1 MRISGEHI
9 HNISQKLIEQV
20 QQKRAAG
27 PESTQRANRALPD
40 EAVLSPQAKDIR
52 MALQAVHDVPQA
64 RRQRV
69 EELARKV
76 REGTFKPSS
85 DAIADAML
93 REISAEESL

>member
-9 HNISQKLIEQV
+9 YNISQKLIEQV
-20 QQKRAAG
+20 QRKRADG
-27 PESTQRANRALPD
+27 PVSTQRASQARPD

-52 MALQAVHDVPQA
+52 VALQAVHDVPQA

-76 REGTFKPSS
+76 CEGTFKPSS

>member
-20 QQKRAAG
+20 QRKRADRPAS
-27 PESTQRANRALPD
+27 PQRAGETRPD

-52 MALQAVHDVPQA
+52 VALQAVHDVPQA

-76 REGTFKPSS
+76 REGTFKPKS